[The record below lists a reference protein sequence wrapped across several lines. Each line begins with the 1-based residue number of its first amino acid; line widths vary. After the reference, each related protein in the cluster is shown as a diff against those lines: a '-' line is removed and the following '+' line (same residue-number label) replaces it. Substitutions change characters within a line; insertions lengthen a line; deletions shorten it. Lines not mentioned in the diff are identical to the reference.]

1 MLQAKLTKLWLDK
14 PKPVEDSGSS
24 KPSDDAAQ
32 NWPTV
37 DLTVDDFRVGERRWG
52 KLEAQASPVIATR
65 SWEILRFAMTNP
77 DAELTGQ
84 GQWSMLAGGPRGR
97 ASSRTTLDV
106 ELALKNGG
114 ALLARSGYPG
124 VVKDTQGKIALKKIE
139 TSKANNT
146 VKDFHAKIKV
156 AEQVIL
162 ECNNSIKHMQEL
174 ADKQV
179 CLLYTSDAADE

>member
-1 MLQAKLTKLWLDK
+1 MAQQVWTIQSASQKINVRLNRQLNQRRETLVELDTPSLAGQLKWVPAPTRGPTRPPVLQAKLTKLWLDK

-124 VVKDTQGKIALKKIE
+124 L
-139 TSKANNT
+139 
-146 VKDFHAKIKV
+146 
-156 AEQVIL
+156 
-162 ECNNSIKHMQEL
+162 
-174 ADKQV
+174 
-179 CLLYTSDAADE
+179 